1 MTEKS
6 SQWSVVKSKPTSTKA
21 PKTKSVQ
28 DTRQSMSVPVS
39 NPRTIEEP
47 QYQKNP
53 YSWVFNKFYDKIID
67 IVSKDQTLGV
77 SFTQS
82 MHSNSLIPTMLK
94 TKADQL
100 SCLPIK
106 NRAIIGT
113 IGIHI
118 HKCRFPSSTFTKFLR
133 LIRQFPELEELAK
146 DMKHEGTLQ
155 YHMRFKYTDCYLL

>member
-6 SQWSVVKSKPTSTKA
+6 SRLSVVKSKPVSTKA

-28 DTRQSMSVPVS
+28 DTRRSKSAPVS
-39 NPRTIEEP
+39 NFRTLTVEEP
-47 QYQKNP
+47 QYQNNP
-53 YSWVFNKFYDKIID
+53 YSWVFNKFYDRIID
-67 IVSKDQTLGV
+67 IVSKDQSLGD
-77 SFTQS
+77 SFIQS
-82 MHSNSLIPTMLK
+82 MRSNSLVPTMLK

-118 HKCRFPSSTFTKFLR
+118 HKCRFPIWTFTKFLR
-133 LIRQFPELEELAK
+133 LIGQFPELEELAK
-146 DMKHEGTLQ
+146 DMKQEGRL
-155 YHMRFKYTDCYLL
+155 

>member
-28 DTRQSMSVPVS
+28 DTRRSKSVPVS

-67 IVSKDQTLGV
+67 ILSKDQSLGA
-77 SFTQS
+77 SFIRS

-94 TKADQL
+94 AKADQL

-106 NRAIIGT
+106 NRAIIAN

-118 HKCRFPSSTFTKFLR
+118 HKCKSPSWTFTKFLR
-133 LIRQFPELEELAK
+133 LIGQFPQLEELAK
-146 DMKHEGTLQ
+146 DMKQEGRL
-155 YHMRFKYTDCYLL
+155 YYCIKFKFTDCNLL